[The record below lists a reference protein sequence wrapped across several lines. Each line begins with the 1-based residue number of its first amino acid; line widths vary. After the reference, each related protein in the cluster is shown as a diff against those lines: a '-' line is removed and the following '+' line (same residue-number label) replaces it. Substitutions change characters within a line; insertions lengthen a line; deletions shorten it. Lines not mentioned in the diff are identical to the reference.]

1 MTLHPDD
8 ITLTTAP
15 EIDRTIEGS
24 STIARV
30 QWWPERRDGNSI
42 DLLRI
47 TFHSG
52 GSYDFAGVARGMVDT
67 FLAAPSLGK
76 FFAAR
81 IKGKYPS
88 TKVTT

>member
-8 ITLTTAP
+8 ITFTTAP

-30 QWWPERRDGNSI
+30 QWWPERPNGHGI

-52 GSYDFAGVARGMVDT
+52 GSYDFAGVSRATIDE
-67 FLAAPSLGK
+67 FLAAASAGK

-88 TKVTT
+88 TKVTP